1 MAATIELHIYSSA
14 GVKQAIATDVLSVA
28 SQRIVNDIDTLAFS
42 VASASPA
49 VQYLVYG
56 AIVEYYR
63 TDIANGIATYRES
76 VGIIRFIRTKRTAD
90 ITYEVVAFGFNVLL
104 ADRIVAYKSGLTNLS
119 QFAAQPAE
127 TVLKRLFDYN
137 LGSSATVANGR
148 YLDGRLTGATTAAT
162 SGAGSSVSISCANQ
176 NLLLAMQKI
185 QLNAGGDFA
194 VIFTA
199 PATYT
204 YTWYTNQLGT
214 NRTAT
219 VLFSVDNGS
228 LGSLVVDDDRANDI
242 TAAIVGGQGE
252 GSARAITTRPASL
265 PTGLDLRERF
275 IDARNE
281 STTAQYQTLGD
292 AALRDALINRQAIDA
307 QVIQSANLRYAR
319 DYFLGDLVAVQTP
332 SASVTRKVQRVT
344 IQNMSTGEERITI
357 ELIAN

>member
-14 GVKQAIATDVLSVA
+14 GVRQAIATDVLSVA

-42 VASASPA
+42 VASASP
-49 VQYLVYG
+49 VVPYLVYG

-119 QFAAQPAE
+119 AFSAQPAE
-127 TVLKRLFDYN
+127 
-137 LGSSATVANGR
+137 
-148 YLDGRLTGATTAAT
+148 
-162 SGAGSSVSISCANQ
+162 Q

-194 VIFTA
+194 MVFTA

-292 AALRDALINRQAIDA
+292 AALRDALISRQAIDA

-319 DYFLGDLVAVQTP
+319 DYFLGDLVTVVTP
-332 SASVTRKVQRVT
+332 AASVTRKVQRVT

>member
-1 MAATIELHIYSSA
+1 M
-14 GVKQAIATDVLSVA
+14 
-28 SQRIVNDIDTLAFS
+28 
-42 VASASPA
+42 
-49 VQYLVYG
+49 
-56 AIVEYYR
+56 
-63 TDIANGIATYRES
+63 
-76 VGIIRFIRTKRTAD
+76 
-90 ITYEVVAFGFNVLL
+90 AFGFNVLL

-148 YLDGRLTGATTAAT
+148 YLDGRLTGAATAAT

-194 VIFTA
+194 MVFTA

-281 STTAQYQTLGD
+281 NTTAQYQTLGD
-292 AALRDALINRQAIDA
+292 AALRDALISRQAIDA

-319 DYFLGDLVAVQTP
+319 DYFLGDLVTVVTP
-332 SASVTRKVQRVT
+332 AASVTRKVQRVT

-357 ELIAN
+357 ELITN